1 MTSRSNVKKLLK
13 LSISSVVSSSEIPES
28 TNKITITSWTSS
40 KSTSSAVVNYS
51 IRVKKFLKLFLNGV
65 IRVVLLLPIRN
76 VLESTNLLSTNSL
89 LKMLPT
95 PLNPLLM
102 MLSGD
107 ISTESVKSLPT
118 EVLNSIPLKWFP
130 LISLASKIL
139 VKDGVT

>member
-1 MTSRSNVKKLLK
+1 MLK
-13 LSISSVVSSSEIPES
+13 LSISSVVSSLEIPES

-51 IRVKKFLKLFLNGV
+51 TRVKKFLKLFLNGV

-130 LISLASKIL
+130 LTSLNSKIL
-139 VKDGVT
+139 VKDGVI

>member
-1 MTSRSNVKKLLK
+1 MLK
-13 LSISSVVSSSEIPES
+13 LSISSVVSSLEIPES

-51 IRVKKFLKLFLNGV
+51 TRVKKFLKLFLNGV

-130 LISLASKIL
+130 LTSLASKIL